1 MIVCN
6 PIVIAVI
13 LVLGMCIA
21 RINVVVALAIGAITC
36 GVIGGHSIQESVK
49 IFSDG
54 LGGGA
59 KIALSYA
66 MLGAFASALAHSGL
80 PNFLMSKI
88 VDKLHG
94 KKSSDSS
101 VSGSNLKIKIILLAA
116 IGAMSVMCKNAIP
129 VHIAFIP
136 ILIPPLL
143 GIFNKLSLDRRA
155 IACIIT
161 FGLIVSYMLIPF
173 GFGEIFLHD
182 ILMHSLDENGL
193 NVSLNYIIRALSL
206 PALGMFIGL
215 IIALIRYR
223 KSRKYQHTAIENTNS
238 SNQIPTHKV
247 IVPIL
252 SVLSMLIIQIL
263 YREIVLS
270 AIGGFLVLSIG
281 GVIDRKSSDNVVV
294 DGFKMIAMISFTMI
308 AAAGFGHV
316 VRESGGI
323 TELINWI
330 AAHTMG
336 SKALAAF
343 GMLIA
348 GLLISI
354 GIGSSFSTVPIVA
367 SVYVPLGLKL
377 GFSPAAIAII
387 ITVSGVVGDAGS
399 PASDSTLG
407 PTMGLNADGQH
418 SLVRDTSIPTFLHL
432 SIPAFVCGWLSAV
445 LL

>member
-143 GIFNKLSLDRRA
+143 GIFNL
-155 IACIIT
+155 
-161 FGLIVSYMLIPF
+161 VS
-173 GFGEIFLHD
+173 
-182 ILMHSLDENGL
+182 
-193 NVSLNYIIRALSL
+193 V
-206 PALGMFIGL
+206 
-215 IIALIRYR
+215 
-223 KSRKYQHTAIENTNS
+223 KY
-238 SNQIPTHKV
+238 
-247 IVPIL
+247 
-252 SVLSMLIIQIL
+252 
-263 YREIVLS
+263 
-270 AIGGFLVLSIG
+270 FC
-281 GVIDRKSSDNVVV
+281 
-294 DGFKMIAMISFTMI
+294 MIS
-308 AAAGFGHV
+308 
-316 VRESGGI
+316 
-323 TELINWI
+323 
-330 AAHTMG
+330 
-336 SKALAAF
+336 
-343 GMLIA
+343 
-348 GLLISI
+348 
-354 GIGSSFSTVPIVA
+354 
-367 SVYVPLGLKL
+367 
-377 GFSPAAIAII
+377 
-387 ITVSGVVGDAGS
+387 
-399 PASDSTLG
+399 
-407 PTMGLNADGQH
+407 
-418 SLVRDTSIPTFLHL
+418 
-432 SIPAFVCGWLSAV
+432 
-445 LL
+445 